1 MTEKEETDEYGH
13 LIAAGDYFL
22 RGKYSRSTRFNKF
35 SIIAGDALCAPEEVF
50 DVFVDI
56 SDDLMLEKE
65 SFRALLSRAGA
76 L

>member
-1 MTEKEETDEYGH
+1 MGTLLLPVTTFYEGCIWK
-13 LIAAGDYFL
+13 
-22 RGKYSRSTRFNKF
+22 RSRWTRFNKF
-35 SIIAGDALCAPEEVF
+35 SFIAGDVLCAPEEVF

>member
-1 MTEKEETDEYGH
+1 ME
-13 LIAAGDYFL
+13 
-22 RGKYSRSTRFNKF
+22 RSRSTRFNKF